1 MVPSLYEGFG
11 LPAVEAMASGI
22 PLVSSDGGALAE
34 VVGDGGLLVPAGDAK
49 ALAEAVGVVL
59 SDADVAAEL
68 VTLGQHRAH
77 RTFSWSVC
85 ARLMVEQYQRCID
98 SC

>member
-1 MVPSLYEGFG
+1 
-11 LPAVEAMASGI
+11 MASGI

-49 ALAEAVGVVL
+49 ALAEAVDMVL
-59 SDADVAAEL
+59 SDADLATEL
-68 VTLGQHRAH
+68 VNRGQRRAH

-85 ARLMVEQYQRCID
+85 ARQMVEQYQRCID